1 VKVGGALLAVAW
13 APFLYAELSSDS
25 AEQKERALPA
35 DAAHDDTSAVQAI
48 EAAHEPAAGK
58 DAPAPAPVAEAPA
71 AAAPAAVEPT
81 APAAAAAPVAPSAVP
96 AAAPAN
102 GPGAQQV
109 QQLAVRPG
117 QPLATGTPAPAPG
130 DTKDPPPEG
139 SDDLAAAAE
148 PQEEDEPDPTPPT
161 PSGPAEALK
170 QAYDQQPRDPLW
182 AADAEGK
189 ISALFGT
196 DEVPGDLLRSASCRK
211 AVCRVE
217 LRWTTAH
224 ATAYVNA
231 YEAAQQLL
239 GGEVGVEPVG
249 APSDKGEQL
258 VNLYLTRKGYTV
270 ADLSR

>member
-1 VKVGGALLAVAW
+1 MKVGGALLAVAW

-25 AEQKERALPA
+25 AQQKQRALPA
-35 DAAHDDTSAVQAI
+35 DATHDDANAVQAV
-48 EAAHEPAAGK
+48 EATHEQVAGK
-58 DAPAPAPVAEAPA
+58 AAPAPPPVAEAPA
-71 AAAPAAVEPT
+71 AAEPAAPEPA
-81 APAAAAAPVAPSAVP
+81 APAAAAPPVAPSAVP

-109 QQLAVRPG
+109 QQLAARPG
-117 QPLATGTPAPAPG
+117 QPLATPTPAPG
-130 DTKDPPPEG
+130 DTKEPPPEG

-161 PSGPAEALK
+161 SSGPAEALK